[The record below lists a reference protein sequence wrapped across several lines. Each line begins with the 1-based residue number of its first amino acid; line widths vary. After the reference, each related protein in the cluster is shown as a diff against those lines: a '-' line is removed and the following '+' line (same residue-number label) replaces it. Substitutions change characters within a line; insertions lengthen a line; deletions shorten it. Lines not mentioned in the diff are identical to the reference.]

1 MFFLV
6 LKVILKS
13 TVIYVHSMAKTV
25 NHVGKPM
32 DQFKLHGH

>member
-13 TVIYVHSMAKTV
+13 MYNQCQKTV
-25 NHVGKPM
+25 HHVGKPM

>member
-13 TVIYVHSMAKTV
+13 MYTQWQKDV

>member
-1 MFFLV
+1 MSFLV
-6 LKVILKS
+6 LKVILKFMY
-13 TVIYVHSMAKTV
+13 TQWQKTV

>member
-13 TVIYVHSMAKTV
+13 MYTSTQWQKTV

>member
-1 MFFLV
+1 MFILV

-13 TVIYVHSMAKTV
+13 MYTQWQKTV